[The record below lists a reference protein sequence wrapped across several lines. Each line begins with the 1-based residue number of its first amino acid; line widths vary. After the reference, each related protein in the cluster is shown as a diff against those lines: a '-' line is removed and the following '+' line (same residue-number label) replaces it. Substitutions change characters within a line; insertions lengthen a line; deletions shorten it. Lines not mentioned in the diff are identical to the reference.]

1 MTLNLFNP
9 LKEKYDDMF
18 NAGMFNYVDSGRK
31 LVEYSTQI
39 EKAVPNQKNYDFEKN
54 AFILELASP
63 KKGIS
68 GNDFPFEFKFVNEED
83 CKAKIKLSFANAP
96 ILLSLSA
103 SRNEASDLLKSDL
116 SSVYF
121 IQYTIIDNKL
131 DKLDLKYGYINATV
145 NAQITRVILLGV
157 KYHGTTIFDIYNT
170 DVQGIASWDI
180 K

>member
-1 MTLNLFNP
+1 M
-9 LKEKYDDMF
+9 
-18 NAGMFNYVDSGRK
+18 
-31 LVEYSTQI
+31 
-39 EKAVPNQKNYDFEKN
+39 
-54 AFILELASP
+54 
-63 KKGIS
+63 
-68 GNDFPFEFKFVNEED
+68 
-83 CKAKIKLSFANAP
+83 
-96 ILLSLSA
+96 
-103 SRNEASDLLKSDL
+103 LKSDL

-170 DVQGIASWDI
+170 DVQEIASGDI

>member
-1 MTLNLFNP
+1 MLLF
-9 LKEKYDDMF
+9 
-18 NAGMFNYVDSGRK
+18 
-31 LVEYSTQI
+31 Q
-39 EKAVPNQKNYDFEKN
+39 NQ
-54 AFILELASP
+54 LRQ

-68 GNDFPFEFKFVNEED
+68 GNDFPFEFNFVNEEN

-103 SRNEASDLLKSDL
+103 SRNEASDLLKSGL

-121 IQYTIIDNKL
+121 IEYTIIDNKL

-170 DVQGIASWDI
+170 DVQEIASWDI